1 MKRILL
7 FLLCITMSSVMM
19 ANHPNPYMQ
28 KGASMIS
35 KGKYKDAI
43 AQFEKV
49 IDKWCE
55 YGAAYDYR
63 CYCYIKTGNIDGAVR
78 DIVRSVRTG
87 KERAKTV
94 ELFDKLSLNAAD
106 KLIEELKKECEVNPL
121 RRNLYYYLGL
131 AYQAKGDMDKATEAF
146 AESGKEYKGYR
157 TDKRMYTK
165 PYFRTNDP
173 SEFGKWVK
181 SQINYPDIAKA
192 NQLDGSVKC
201 SFWIDENGNVSG
213 VRVVDDVH
221 YDFDSQMVKVIEM
234 SPTWHPANSAGSTV
248 RSFHVFTMNY
258 ILNLD

>member
-87 KERAKTV
+87 KERAKTI
-94 ELFDKLSLNAAD
+94 ELFDQLSLNAAD

-258 ILNLD
+258 LLE